1 MTKPG
6 TKRSRMG
13 AWVAVLLLSA
23 SAAGAGS
30 EGALPAGEDYGAGLT
45 LEEITPLRDVVSRP
59 ELHADR
65 TLLVK
70 GRIRDVCQKK
80 GCWMVLADGES
91 QMRIRFADYGF
102 FVPKDSSGKDAYVE
116 GRAAVEEISEK
127 VARHYEAEAIDGD
140 PSKVHGPQR
149 VVSFTAT
156 GVRLVSSE

>member
-23 SAAGAGS
+23 SAAGAET

-59 ELHADR
+59 ELHVDR

-91 QMRIRFADYGF
+91 QIPAS
-102 FVPKDSSGKDAYVE
+102 VA
-116 GRAAVEEISEK
+116 AAVLAGIANSDASI
-127 VARHYEAEAIDGD
+127 VATSRGIMPMLAKYCQW
-140 PSKVHGPQR
+140 SL
-149 VVSFTAT
+149 T
-156 GVRLVSSE
+156 